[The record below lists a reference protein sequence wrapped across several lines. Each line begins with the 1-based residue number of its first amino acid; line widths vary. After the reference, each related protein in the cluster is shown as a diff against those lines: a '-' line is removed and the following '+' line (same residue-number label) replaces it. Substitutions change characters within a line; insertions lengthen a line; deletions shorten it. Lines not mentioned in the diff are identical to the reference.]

1 MVIIFLRT
9 KDISFNNNYKSLCES
24 RNVSWGPTDN
34 LISPEGGG
42 RGGVPRPNISTI
54 LNTGGLLSFP
64 LLQKP
69 RSVMSYQIPNKK
81 R

>member
-34 LISPEGGG
+34 LISPEGGE
-42 RGGVPRPNISTI
+42 GGGGPKAKHFHYFKYRRSAFVPTPAET
-54 LNTGGLLSFP
+54 P
-64 LLQKP
+64 
-69 RSVMSYQIPNKK
+69 
-81 R
+81 

>member
-9 KDISFNNNYKSLCES
+9 KDISFNNNYKSLCKC

-34 LISPEGGG
+34 LIYPEG
-42 RGGVPRPNISTI
+42 GGVPRPNISTI